1 MSSSLLVFQ
10 QKIFIKREG
19 PGSRDQRNEEF
30 VIKKSH
36 FIKKRQIKEMAR
48 KLKVSRRLHPDDA
61 TSVYLIV
68 KKLQQEKYNSV
79 LLYKPQNEPVI
90 AGPLS
95 IPPDDLFLW
104 GYMTKEQEVMLKKNA
119 SKIVCL
125 DSTHETNQYKFKL
138 VTVLVPDEFG
148 KGYPVAHLITN

>member
-36 FIKKRQIKEMAR
+36 FIKKRQITEMAR

-68 KKLQQEKYNSV
+68 KKLQQEKYNGV

-95 IPPDDLFLW
+95 IPL
-104 GYMTKEQEVMLKKNA
+104 MTYFIGA
-119 SKIVCL
+119 
-125 DSTHETNQYKFKL
+125 T
-138 VTVLVPDEFG
+138 
-148 KGYPVAHLITN
+148 